1 MTRQEFPQ
9 SVKRDAAFR
18 AGGKCECCGMK
29 ILGRPEYDHVLP
41 DGLTGDPT
49 LENCQVLCSKC
60 HGIKTKRDKARMSKA
75 DSVRRSNEGRKR
87 RKGRP
92 MPGTRASGMR
102 KRFDGTVERW
112 TR

>member
-1 MTRQEFPQ
+1 MTRREFPQ

-18 AGGKCECCGMK
+18 AGGKCECCGLK
-29 ILGRPEYDHVLP
+29 IIGRPEYDHVLP

-60 HGIKTKRDKARMSKA
+60 HTIKTKQDKARMAKA
-75 DSVRRSNEGRKR
+75 DSIRRGNEGRKR

-92 MPGTRASGMR
+92 LPGNKDSDWKHTLSGEWIR
-102 KRFDGTVERW
+102 R
-112 TR
+112 